1 MSWVGWTAVIIV
13 VGFLTY
19 ITTVIT
25 GLFKSNRD
33 LTQEKIDEIER
44 AREIENGVIRNNVKA
59 DNATIGSDLD
69 KRVREKFANKD
80 NG

>member
-1 MSWVGWTAVIIV
+1 MSWIGWTAVIIV
-13 VGFLTY
+13 VGFITY

-33 LTQEKIDEIER
+33 LTQEKIDELER

-69 KRVREKFANKD
+69 KRVLDKYGNR
-80 NG
+80 